1 MQPPLP
7 HLNQTRRATLALIQ
21 GRRPQA
27 QALRALTVRVH
38 GTGMTNAGGHERVVS
53 RADLMGLKG
62 SAAVA
67 QGDDHSESA
76 EGDAHPH
83 LYSARCC
90 VIIYVC
96 DKS

>member
-1 MQPPLP
+1 
-7 HLNQTRRATLALIQ
+7 
-21 GRRPQA
+21 
-27 QALRALTVRVH
+27 
-38 GTGMTNAGGHERVVS
+38 MTNAGGQERVVS

-83 LYSARCC
+83 FYFARYC
-90 VIIYVC
+90 VIIYGC
-96 DKS
+96 HKS